1 MLGYQ
6 VYSICRGGATA
17 DIHSHGLLD
26 SFAVRGRWADVKTCR
41 IYVNESL
48 ALLASLI
55 VDPALQRSLSHEG
68 TALQTAVAGYVAAL
82 QL

>member
-1 MLGYQ
+1 MGYQ
-6 VYSICRGGATA
+6 VYSIRRGRATA
-17 DIHSHGLLD
+17 DFHSHGLLD
-26 SFAVRGRWADVKTCR
+26 STAVRGRWADVKTCR

-55 VDPALQRSLSHEG
+55 MDPALQRSLSRKA
-68 TALQTAVAGYVAAL
+68 TTLQAAVAAYVASL